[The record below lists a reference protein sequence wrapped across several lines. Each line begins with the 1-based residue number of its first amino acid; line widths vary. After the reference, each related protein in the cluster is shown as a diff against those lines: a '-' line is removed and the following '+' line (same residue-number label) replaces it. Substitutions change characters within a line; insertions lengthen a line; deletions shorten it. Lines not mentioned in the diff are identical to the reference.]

1 MSDTSP
7 RSSVYLLIRKSRL
20 KAKTG
25 PGGKDDAPMSSEELA
40 EAREKAK
47 KTIAT
52 MCASV
57 HPPMPEVFGK
67 TMSDYLDNCGEL
79 VTHFNDVFETM
90 KVTMQVVTDDPD
102 MRTGAYFDPTANV
115 IKLAADTDPV
125 TLVDNLVWESCNA
138 ANGDEFRAQNK
149 AFSGFKMGVE
159 DYGDARAKTEFK
171 TSLMYASLI
180 KDLQQSKAPLAKGA
194 IGQLEEIEGKAPG
207 FFEATPEERQAM
219 LPSLEQSFCELPH
232 DAAAA
237 STSDSSLSSSDMYKY
252 QKVAGLKIG
261 GACGLVRS
269 LIQRF
274 NGQNLDRFD
283 KTITNFASWV
293 RAGYT
298 DSKAQAPAHF
308 LQALD
313 AAGTTF
319 GGTIVAEGGFAPR
332 MREVATAAAGPAM
345 PAYDP
350 TVSYQ

>member
-180 KDLQQSKAPLAKGA
+180 KDLQQSKAPLA
-194 IGQLEEIEGKAPG
+194 
-207 FFEATPEERQAM
+207 
-219 LPSLEQSFCELPH
+219 SLEQSFCELPH

-319 GGTIVAEGGFAPR
+319 GGTIVAEGGFTPR